1 MKKGK
6 LATII
11 ISSVLFVGAASGTAL
26 YLIIKDGN
34 TSEYEELR
42 SGMKPWSA
50 PTLDGLSVY
59 VPDDY
64 EEKEKEYF
72 DVSYVKDGAQI
83 SLTWEDVDNDLDN
96 YVYYALD
103 SYRKA
108 TDAFSLRQ
116 PDPSQPDPKPVGEF
130 GKMVEFDYTLSLESG
145 EKKISCLSA
154 FVMGEGKAY
163 ILTCTADTDE
173 YASFSDDFYRTYK
186 TMQLVGKNDKKDNN
200 E

>member
-6 LATII
+6 LAAII
-11 ISSVLFVGAASGTAL
+11 ISSVLLVGAVSGTSL
-26 YLIIKDGN
+26 YLILKDGN

-42 SGMKPWSA
+42 SGMKPWGA
-50 PTLDGLSVY
+50 PSLDGLSVY

-83 SLTWEDVDNDLDN
+83 SLTWEDVNNDLDN

-108 TDAFSLRQ
+108 TDAFSIKKEE
-116 PDPSQPDPKPVGEF
+116 PIGEF

-163 ILTCTADTDE
+163 ILTCTADSDK

-186 TMQLVGKNDKKDNN
+186 TMQLVGKNEKKDNN

>member
-6 LATII
+6 LAAII
-11 ISSVLFVGAASGTAL
+11 ISSVLLVGAVSGTSL
-26 YLIIKDGN
+26 YLILKDGN

-42 SGMKPWSA
+42 SGMKPWGA
-50 PTLDGLSVY
+50 PSLDGLSVY

-83 SLTWEDVDNDLDN
+83 SLTWEDVNNDLDN

-108 TDAFSLRQ
+108 TDAFSIKKEE
-116 PDPSQPDPKPVGEF
+116 PIGEF
-130 GKMVEFDYTLSLESG
+130 GKMIEFDYTLSLESG

-163 ILTCTADTDE
+163 ILTCTADSDK

-186 TMQLVGKNDKKDNN
+186 TMQLVGKNEKKDNN

>member
-1 MKKGK
+1 MKKVK
-6 LATII
+6 LAAII
-11 ISSVLFVGAASGTAL
+11 ISSVLFVCAASATSF
-26 YLIIKDGN
+26 YLILKDGN

-42 SGMKPWSA
+42 SGMKPWGA
-50 PTLDGLSVY
+50 PSLDGLSVY

-83 SLTWEDVDNDLDN
+83 SLTWEEVDNDLEN

-108 TDAFSLRQ
+108 TDSFSIKNEESLG
-116 PDPSQPDPKPVGEF
+116 DSS
-130 GKMVEFDYTLSLESG
+130 KMVEFDYTLALESG

-163 ILTCTADTDE
+163 ILTCTADTDK

-186 TMQLVGKNDKKDNN
+186 TMQLVGENKKKDNN